1 MSIDAAIPA
10 CGEDERRAIIRA
22 HPTLN
27 GIDFVEYRFFP
38 LAVPGR
44 RHVLETVFLKPP
56 PVIAASDFVI
66 EGGARVIGIGVIGIE
81 ALGANGLRVFVTEAG
96 DFSTYRLVVREPA
109 THGLDAVLASAAI
122 NFKAGC
128 PSDLDCRVAMRCE
141 PPEGETPVL
150 DHMARDFES
159 FRTMLL
165 DLARARNPRW
175 SETHPAE
182 PAAVLVELLAA
193 EGDRLAWMQ
202 DAVGTE
208 ASIETCRM
216 RVSARRHA
224 RLVDYR
230 MHDGRNGYAF
240 LQLDVHG
247 AGTVPAGTQAM
258 TRIASPLRGEAT
270 SPGPLIPDTITL
282 DHDGD
287 PALAGVSVFEAT
299 ARAAC
304 HPDLNRVWL
313 HDFGGRACC
322 LPRGATS
329 AFVYSVQE
337 DGTIIRP
344 PLEVGDW
351 LLLWEAKGP
360 ETGAAP
366 DADPARRV
374 AVRLTAV
381 IDAEDPAFSAVA
393 DDTVAGPAARR
404 VTAAADPV
412 MPLLRVSWSDEHAP
426 AFSLTITGR
435 DDTGA
440 AVPHAGQ
447 ARGNIVPVDHGRSV
461 VARSDDGTLPAAVTR
476 GRTTTLSLPAGPLT
490 MQAME
495 PDAVFAADGR
505 ATASR
510 HALSGPATEAM
521 PAAVLLVD
529 TPAEEPAIWR
539 AVPDLLA
546 SDPFDT
552 HFVAEIDDAGRAVLR
567 FGDDAFGRRLPGDA
581 AIAARF
587 RIGNGLAGNVGAGS
601 LVHVARPDAAA
612 MTDPSDPSAPPPAF
626 PVVTAVWQP
635 VAARGGEEPEALAA
649 VRGNAPSAMHAVQFR
664 AVTEVDWEKAA
675 LSLPGVAAARAALR
689 WTGSWYTVFVAIHPA
704 DPAKLIALPGG
715 GAVLEPVF
723 AVAMR
728 AALNRWRLAGRD
740 LAVRAGQ
747 YVPIR
752 LRIGLCIAP
761 GHFRSSVVPLVRE
774 ALVGRGGLF
783 DIRTARFGAT
793 VHLSRIIA
801 TVAAI
806 PGVSSCVVR
815 EFHRYWGR
823 PAGERD
829 AGFMRFGLWE
839 LPRLDADASRP
850 ENGVLV
856 LEIDGEG

>member
-10 CGEDERRAIIRA
+10 CGEDERRAIILA

-27 GIDFVEYRFFP
+27 GIDFVEYRHFP
-38 LAVPGR
+38 LAAPGR
-44 RHVLETVFLKPP
+44 RHVLETIFLKPP
-56 PVIAASDFVI
+56 PSLGAADLVI
-66 EGGARVIGIGVIGIE
+66 EGGARVIGIGVVGTE
-81 ALGANGLRVFVTEAG
+81 ALGPNGLRVFVTEAG
-96 DFSTYRLVVREPA
+96 DFSLYRLVVREPA
-109 THGLDAVLASAAI
+109 THGIDAVLASAAI

-128 PSDLDCRVAMRCE
+128 PTDLDCRVVMRCE
-141 PPEGETPVL
+141 EPEGEVPSL

-175 SETHPAE
+175 TETHPAE
-182 PAAVLVELLAA
+182 PASVLVELLAA

-202 DAVGTE
+202 DAAGTE
-208 ASIETCRM
+208 ASLETCRM
-216 RVSARRHA
+216 RISARRHA

-230 MHDGRNGYAF
+230 MHDGRNGFAF
-240 LQLDVHG
+240 VQLDVDG
-247 AGTVPAGTQAM
+247 AGTVPAGTQMM
-258 TRIASPLRGEAT
+258 TRITAPLRGEAS

-287 PALAGVSVFEAT
+287 PALAGVTVFEAT
-299 ARAAC
+299 ARVPC

-329 AFVYSVQE
+329 AFVYTVQD
-337 DGTIIRP
+337 DGTILRP
-344 PLEVGDW
+344 PLVAGDW

-374 AVRLTAV
+374 AVRLTEV
-381 IDAEDPAFSAVA
+381 IDAEDPAFTATA
-393 DDTVAGPAARR
+393 DATPAGPVPRRATAAGDPPMPLMR
-404 VTAAADPV
+404 VTWQA
-412 MPLLRVSWSDEHAP
+412 EHAP
-426 AFSLTITGR
+426 GFALTITGR

-447 ARGNIVPVDHGRSV
+447 ARGNVVPVDHGRSI
-461 VARSDDGTLPAAVTR
+461 VARSADGTLPPAVTR
-476 GRTTTLSLPAGPLT
+476 GRTTALALPAAPLT
-490 MQAME
+490 MQAMGS
-495 PDAVFAADGR
+495 DAVFAADGR
-505 ATASR
+505 AVASR
-510 HALSGPATEAM
+510 HELAVPAAEAM
-521 PAAVLLVD
+521 PAVVLIVD

-546 SDPFDT
+546 SDAFDT
-552 HFVAEIDDAGRAVLR
+552 HFVTEVDDQGRAVLR
-567 FGDDAFGRRLPGDA
+567 FGDDAFGRRLPA
-581 AIAARF
+581 EASILARF

-601 LVHVARPDAAA
+601 LVHVAQPAAA
-612 MTDPSDPSAPPPAF
+612 DMTDPADPDAPPPTF
-626 PVVTAVWQP
+626 PGVTAVWQP
-635 VAARGGEEPEALAA
+635 VAARAGEEAEALAA

-664 AVTEVDWEKAA
+664 AVTEADWEKAA
-675 LSLPGVAAARAALR
+675 LTLAGVAAARAALR
-689 WTGSWYTVFVAIHPA
+689 WTGSWYTVFVAIHPSDA
-704 DPAKLIALPGG
+704 AMLVALPGG
-715 GAVLEPVF
+715 GVMLEPGF
-723 AVAMR
+723 AGAMR

-761 GHFRSSVVPLVRE
+761 GHFRSSVVPAVRE
-774 ALVGRGGLF
+774 ALVGAGGIF

-801 TVAAI
+801 TVAGI

-815 EFHRYWGR
+815 EFHRYWGL
-823 PAGERD
+823 PAGERE

-839 LPRLDADASRP
+839 LPRLDADASLP
-850 ENGVLV
+850 ENGLLV
-856 LEIDGEG
+856 LEIEGEG